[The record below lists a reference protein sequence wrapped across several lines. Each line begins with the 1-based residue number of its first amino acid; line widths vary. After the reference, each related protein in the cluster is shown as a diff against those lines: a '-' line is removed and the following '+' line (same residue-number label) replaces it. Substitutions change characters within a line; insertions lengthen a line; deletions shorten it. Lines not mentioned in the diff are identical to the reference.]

1 MRRIIVLLIFLFCV
15 TSVQAQEKVIV
26 NPFSYVCDLVT
37 IKFQSMTSKIQT
49 TKITTEEGIY
59 RIFTISNCE
68 GVSIT
73 AVKIK

>member
-1 MRRIIVLLIFLFCV
+1 MKKFFILLTILLSTLTV
-15 TSVQAQEKVIV
+15 NAEEKVVV
-26 NPFSYVCDLVT
+26 NPFTYVCDLVT

-49 TKITTEEGIY
+49 TKVTVDEGTY